1 MGRYKSNQPPTEGTS
16 FPQSYQ
22 PQGFP
27 QQQGLPSRPQGMPP
41 QQGGFPQQQMGQ
53 YNPQDWP
60 TSFPKAM
67 IGIDRD
73 GVILEWKNVIKR
85 YEDVKYVNGSID
97 AIRKLRLKG
106 HKMMMFS
113 DQPNIIRGLLT
124 DQDVNN
130 VNNHIMQTFGQSGIF
145 SIDGFLYNQS
155 DDYRDPYAKPNV
167 GMLARSK
174 NEMGVD
180 WTDGYYVGDTIE
192 DVKMAI
198 KFGVTPVL
206 VRTGKGAKTEKE
218 HLKGMNNK
226 YQGVKV
232 FDNLLSFV
240 DSLDG

>member
-1 MGRYKSNQPPTEGTS
+1 MGRYTSKQPPTEGTA
-16 FPQSYQ
+16 FPQTYQ
-22 PQGFP
+22 PHGL
-27 QQQGLPSRPQGMPP
+27 QQRPQGMPP

-60 TSFPKAM
+60 TSFPKPTV
-67 IGIDRD
+67 GFDRD
-73 GVILEWKNVIKR
+73 GVVIEWKNVIKN
-85 YEDVKYVNGSID
+85 YQDVKYIAGSLE

-106 HKMMMFS
+106 HKAFMFA
-113 DQPNIIRGLLT
+113 DQPNIYKGLLT

-130 VNNHIMQTFGQSGIF
+130 VNNYMMQTFGQNGIF

-155 DDYRDPYAKPNV
+155 DVSQDPYAKPNI
-167 GMLARSK
+167 GMLNRSK
-174 NEMGVD
+174 NEIGLD

-192 DVKMAI
+192 DIKMAI

-218 HLKGMNNK
+218 YLKGMNNK